1 MLASFSLSY
10 FETGEK
16 FRLFC
21 LRIACLSRPYVSLL
35 LEMLFVASLIG
46 DKLSS
51 IGCNLANTL
60 ELTAIVNRHG

>member
-21 LRIACLSRPYVSLL
+21 LHIACLSRPYVSLL
-35 LEMLFVASLIG
+35 LDMLFVASLIG

-51 IGCNLANTL
+51 Y
-60 ELTAIVNRHG
+60 